1 MPRYGSIANLAN
13 GNDNGMA
20 VTATATTAKMTTITK
35 THKQQQQ
42 QQQQKHSPSFINNTK
57 SKQPYKQKREKI
69 NNKDSAVLLSF
80 K

>member
-1 MPRYGSIANLAN
+1 MPRYGSIANLGN

-35 THKQQQQ
+35 THKQQ